1 VKEFVTTA
9 RVAVKAGMAGKP
21 MPDGKYEVLTGEK
34 YTVVVDGVKYHRIR
48 ALRRFERPFG
58 LPPVEV
64 GDLGGFVAVHR
75 GYLGH
80 EGSCWV
86 ADGAFSAGQ
95 VTGDAQVT
103 GRAFVGVGSKVTGR
117 SLVSDYAQV
126 VDGAWVQDSL
136 VSDFAQVV
144 GVELNHS
151 SSSVVSTMVF
161 GYSRVAGRARVSGGA
176 KVCRFSQVFGS
187 AVVSGRVQVRDGGV
201 VGGAVVLVSECEV
214 VDLPGGVIDEP
225 LNRWGCPTVVVNRVG
240 DEPVRSVKRFS
251 EPEHGCQLPVAG
263 DGCPVTTFVDDER
276 DAAVEYFNTLIAA
289 RKVLGKLRSGAP
301 VAPLNLN
308 LSNPHVVEADT
319 VTGVIETLVNRELA
333 GLVGFETEC
342 GKLLD
347 EMNFGSSDKEA
358 VDALMARE
366 AAVPSRAHSRYYPL
380 ANDEVGAYSLGFFM
394 GDLVRV
400 ETCDGV
406 QFLQVISGGDGVVAV
421 SNITDGS
428 HCTLKIVSE
437 LDEDW
442 YDDEEE
448 HYDTYLHLV
457 KPDGS
462 DNRVYVDSF
471 MVLPITHRG
480 LVGEFESIREA
491 QGELLKKFSD
501 GIMERLVGF
510 NETMRHRPDGFVVAI
525 TYSEQIELLEDIN
538 SLNCDA
544 KRSGDIER
552 LQTLEAQVRALVEG
566 RLESVR
572 EAVYDLCGEVSEALV
587 KVATLNAK

>member
-1 VKEFVTTA
+1 M
-9 RVAVKAGMAGKP
+9 G
-21 MPDGKYEVLTGEK
+21 
-34 YTVVVDGVKYHRIR
+34 I
-48 ALRRFERPFG
+48 
-58 LPPVEV
+58 
-64 GDLGGFVAVHR
+64 
-75 GYLGH
+75 
-80 EGSCWV
+80 S
-86 ADGAFSAGQ
+86 
-95 VTGDAQVT
+95 
-103 GRAFVGVGSKVTGR
+103 
-117 SLVSDYAQV
+117 
-126 VDGAWVQDSL
+126 
-136 VSDFAQVV
+136 VSDFVPGGFIVTTESADNSYGLYEVV
-144 GVELNHS
+144 WTDGAGCAELAREIDGERLRCVMRVRPSDSVTGKYPESFVMHRGVMWGS
-151 SSSVVSTMVF
+151 F
-161 GYSRVAGRARVSGGA
+161 SGG
-176 KVCRFSQVFGS
+176 
-187 AVVSGRVQVRDGGV
+187 VS
-201 VGGAVVLVSECEV
+201 C
-214 VDLPGGVIDEP
+214 EP
-225 LNRWGCPTVVVNRVG
+225 LVYVDVVRV
-240 DEPVRSVKRFS
+240 F
-251 EPEHGCQLPVAG
+251 AA
-263 DGCPVTTFVDDER
+263 DER

-501 GIMERLVGF
+501 GIMERLVSMERLVGF